1 MTATVSIRICLNMAN
16 SWFLNVSEIELGGS
30 AVLGNNYTWFYIIHI
45 VAVTIISISMI
56 ACATVII
63 SIIISWRQSRQFG
76 VENQP
81 KLQAKM
87 EFVDRFPF
95 YLAVADFLW
104 GCSNLPAHL
113 VLLIT
118 QKYPIS
124 DLISLLIAVNM
135 SAFLG

>member
-1 MTATVSIRICLNMAN
+1 MAN

-30 AVLGNNYTWFYIIHI
+30 AVLGNNYTWFYTIHI
-45 VAVTIISISMI
+45 VAVTIITISML

-63 SIIISWRQSRQFG
+63 SIITSWSRSRQSDVENQSQSRQ
-76 VENQP
+76 
-81 KLQAKM
+81 AKS

-118 QKYPIS
+118 QKYPSS

>member
-1 MTATVSIRICLNMAN
+1 MAN

-45 VAVTIISISMI
+45 VAVTIISISMT

-63 SIIISWRQSRQFG
+63 FIIISWRRGRECG
-76 VENQP
+76 VE
-81 KLQAKM
+81 KRAKT

-104 GCSNLPAHL
+104 GCSNLPAHF

-118 QKYPIS
+118 QKYPSS
-124 DLISLLIAVNM
+124 DMVSLLIAVNM